1 MHNSELKVKRYA
13 LESYG
18 CQMNMA
24 DSELVDGIL
33 KDIGLKK
40 TENLDDAD
48 AIFVNTCAIRENAEK
63 KIHSRLGNFHKL
75 KKEKPHLIIGVL
87 GCMAQNL
94 KNDLLKNKP
103 YVDIILGPDS
113 YRNLPQLMNRHM
125 VEQNS
130 IVDTKLSRYEVYE
143 DLFPK
148 RNKGVNAWVSIMR
161 GCDKFCSFCIVPFT
175 RGRERSRSVESIVT
189 EVRKAVD
196 QGFVEITL
204 LGQNVNSYKHEKN
217 SFADLLLSVSD
228 IDGVQRIRY
237 TSPHPQD
244 INVELLEV
252 MASRKNICNYVHF
265 PMQSGSNEILQRMN
279 RTYTR
284 EHFHYM
290 ADTIRE
296 IMPNCGLSTDI
307 IVGFPGETEK
317 HFEETLDLM
326 EKIKFNSAFTFKYSP
341 RPYTKAEQFTD
352 QIDETIKKER
362 LDKLI
367 NVQKKHTLEL
377 NSKKIGKIENVLIEK
392 ESKKSSNHWAGRTD
406 SNEWV
411 ILEKNSSKIK
421 DIIPVEIVDATGVIL
436 HGKKMVEA

>member
-367 NVQKKHTLEL
+367 NVQRKHTLEL

>member
-1 MHNSELKVKRYA
+1 
-13 LESYG
+13 
-18 CQMNMA
+18 
-24 DSELVDGIL
+24 
-33 KDIGLKK
+33 
-40 TENLDDAD
+40 
-48 AIFVNTCAIRENAEK
+48 
-63 KIHSRLGNFHKL
+63 
-75 KKEKPHLIIGVL
+75 
-87 GCMAQNL
+87 
-94 KNDLLKNKP
+94 
-103 YVDIILGPDS
+103 
-113 YRNLPQLMNRHM
+113 
-125 VEQNS
+125 
-130 IVDTKLSRYEVYE
+130 
-143 DLFPK
+143 
-148 RNKGVNAWVSIMR
+148 
-161 GCDKFCSFCIVPFT
+161 
-175 RGRERSRSVESIVT
+175 
-189 EVRKAVD
+189 
-196 QGFVEITL
+196 
-204 LGQNVNSYKHEKN
+204 
-217 SFADLLLSVSD
+217 
-228 IDGVQRIRY
+228 
-237 TSPHPQD
+237 
-244 INVELLEV
+244 
-252 MASRKNICNYVHF
+252 
-265 PMQSGSNEILQRMN
+265 MQSGSNDILKRMN
-279 RTYTR
+279 RTYTK

-290 ADTIRE
+290 ADKIRE